1 MRAYDAMVRACAA
14 APPSDSI
21 ELDMRI
27 KIIDGDTVI
36 ADTAQ
41 DGGFLGTCAKFERYV
56 RDRFFAGKLE
66 ASSAPTL
73 TVTAT
78 ATPTPAPAP
87 QPQPQ
92 P

>member
-1 MRAYDAMVRACAA
+1 MLRQDVDELLAEEKLAYDAMVRACAA

-41 DGGFLGTCAKFERYV
+41 DGGFLGTCAKFEAYV
-56 RDRFFAGKLE
+56 RARF
-66 ASSAPTL
+66 
-73 TVTAT
+73 
-78 ATPTPAPAP
+78 PAAV
-87 QPQPQ
+87 
-92 P
+92 